1 MSCTTKNI
9 RKKILFDSNV
19 LISAVLNPNGSPRKS
34 LFKATT
40 YCQAYICDQT
50 VEELN
55 LNFTTKLSKYLD
67 RLMEFWRIFSEKFT
81 VIPMPED
88 KIDLENKIRDE
99 TDRPI
104 LRAAISAAIDIIAT
118 GDRDFTESKI
128 DHPMILTPS
137 QFLILDL

>member
-1 MSCTTKNI
+1 
-9 RKKILFDSNV
+9 
-19 LISAVLNPNGSPRKS
+19 
-34 LFKATT
+34 
-40 YCQAYICDQT
+40 
-50 VEELN
+50 
-55 LNFTTKLSKYLD
+55 
-67 RLMEFWRIFSEKFT
+67 
-81 VIPMPED
+81 MPED